1 MPQSERTELPDPTV
15 VHSFPGEGEGE
26 GSWQLATY
34 LFRCPAYGCGDE
46 TSDAAVDLLGD
57 RFSIQ
62 LHVMKIEERRRR
74 AKELAGR
81 LALFG
86 GTRPRAT
93 GSMRVSRLT
102 SVNAYFEKKLCDAQG
117 FGF

>member
-81 LALFG
+81 LGFIRRHSA
-86 GTRPRAT
+86 A
-93 GSMRVSRLT
+93 SHRLDEG
-102 SVNAYFEKKLCDAQG
+102 VQVDICERIF
-117 FGF
+117 